1 MIIDLILDRKDGK
14 TYDVYEFFRYVRQY
28 EDIFKFDPDIS
39 KALDYGS
46 ESDIKE
52 ALKRYISKQGYN
64 EKINAYIDSV
74 NWID

>member
-14 TYDVYEFFRYVRQY
+14 TYDVYAFYHNVRQY
-28 EDIFKFDPDIS
+28 ENIFKFDPDIS
-39 KALDYGS
+39 IALDYGS

-64 EKINAYIDSV
+64 PNINNYIDSV